1 MATWACASCT
11 FLNEATHLACGVC
24 GSQRAHEIG
33 VPPDVPPVPNVVI
46 PTTQNTTTPTVGFA
60 VTNPFEGQKQ
70 AEPVVNE
77 ATLLA
82 SFEAAHNFDSAFE
95 ALTAV
100 KAAVDSGV
108 AVGRLG
114 LTTVAMKKKN
124 AMADTVRAL
133 VIHAPHP
140 THITH
145 QDTRRGGMCPSQP
158 NPSTLFRHAYYHWY
172 TREHAIL

>member
-1 MATWACASCT
+1 M
-11 FLNEATHLACGVC
+11 
-24 GSQRAHEIG
+24 
-33 VPPDVPPVPNVVI
+33 
-46 PTTQNTTTPTVGFA
+46 
-60 VTNPFEGQKQ
+60 TNPFEGQKQ

-100 KAAVDSGV
+100 KTAVDSGV
-108 AVGRLG
+108 AVGRGG

-124 AMADTVRAL
+124 AMADTVRGL
-133 VIHAPHP
+133 IVHAPHP

-145 QDTRRGGMCPSQP
+145 QEGGGIHREHLHVFHPLPSTRRTVLQHTVRTPK
-158 NPSTLFRHAYYHWY
+158 
-172 TREHAIL
+172 

>member
-24 GSQRAHEIG
+24 GSPRAHEIG
-33 VPPDVPPVPNVVI
+33 VPPDDAAVI
-46 PTTQNTTTPTVGFA
+46 ATTQNTQNTTTPTVGFA

-145 QDTRRGGMCPSQP
+145 QDTRRGHVSLPTQP
-158 NPSTLFRHAYYHWY
+158 FDTLSHAYYHWY